1 MSLVRQLSQTFF
13 RDQNVVGV
21 AHTFALIVY
30 IHILSIANSFSNLL
44 PKCTFR
50 LSV

>member
-1 MSLVRQLSQTFF
+1 MSLVRQLSQTFL

-30 IHILSIANSFSNLL
+30 IQILSIANSFQTYCLNAHLD
-44 PKCTFR
+44 
-50 LSV
+50 